1 MTSTFEPAPSQN
13 ALTRSIAAGS
23 VPAGGVRM
31 LQRPLNSVAKPASG
45 PEFSVPATGWAGT
58 KDTPSGRCGETASTT
73 EPLTEPT
80 SETIAPC
87 FSEDAISA
95 ATGPQAPT
103 GTQKM

>member
-45 PEFSVPATGWAGT
+45 PDFSVPATGWAGT
-58 KDTPSGRCGETASTT
+58 KDTPAGRCGDTLSTT
-73 EPLTEPT
+73 ACLTEPT
-80 SETIAPC
+80 SDTIAPG
-87 FSEDAISA
+87 FRAAAMLA
-95 ATGPQAPT
+95 ATGPHAPT
-103 GTQKM
+103 GT